1 MLLPTVA
8 KFCKNPLRGFLK
20 RGGGQK
26 LGAGSG
32 EVLEGTR
39 VISQG
44 VRDHPCAGY
53 IPTSI
58 RLFIIST

>member
-1 MLLPTVA
+1 MSLATLG
-8 KFCKNPLRGFLK
+8 KFYKNPLRGFLK

-39 VISQG
+39 VVSHG
-44 VRDHPCAGY
+44 VRNHPCAGY
-53 IPTSI
+53 IPTSM